1 MISSRLDVHTEIRD
15 ARCSR
20 SFCNASTDSDE
31 VSKVI
36 RDLVG
41 PAASLDVVSYA
52 PEAEESYPT
61 AAQQER
67 TRSERFHRTARSW
80 SFPSAVVCRGDVQIC
95 HTRWKYRA
103 VPSVFGRQS

>member
-61 AAQQER
+61 AVQQER
-67 TRSERFHRTARSW
+67 TTIREISSNRTVMVVPLCGGVSW
-80 SFPSAVVCRGDVQIC
+80 RCADLSHTLEIYGCSIC
-95 HTRWKYRA
+95 LR
-103 VPSVFGRQS
+103 